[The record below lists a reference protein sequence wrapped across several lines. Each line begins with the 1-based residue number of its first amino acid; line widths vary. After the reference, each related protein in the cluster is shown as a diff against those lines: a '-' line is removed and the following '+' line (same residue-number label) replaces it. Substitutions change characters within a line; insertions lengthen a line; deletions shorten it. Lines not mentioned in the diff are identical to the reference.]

1 MERVLVSALTRTFAV
16 ALALAALATPLEAA
30 PWWLRGA
37 GGEGRDFLPPDAAF
51 RVSAR
56 IAGSELDVHWT
67 IANGY
72 YLYRSKMQVAAAS
85 PDLIVEP
92 LRLPPGQ
99 PLEDRYFGP
108 QQVYRHEATA
118 SARFTR
124 LDYGAHPLQIRLT
137 YQGCAEAGLCYP
149 PIVKVLFPDQTAAAG
164 PAPAPPS
171 PRWEWLAIAAG
182 LLGFLLAGLFAR
194 RNRVLPT
201 PSA

>member
-1 MERVLVSALTRTFAV
+1 MERVLVSALTRTLAA
-16 ALALAALATPLEAA
+16 ALALAALTAPLEAA

-56 IAGSELDVHWT
+56 IAGGRIDVHWT

-72 YLYRSKMQVAAAS
+72 YLYRSRMQVAAAS

-92 LRLPPGQ
+92 LRLPPGE

-108 QQVYRHEATA
+108 QEVYRHEAAA
-118 SARFTR
+118 SAAFTR
-124 LDYGAHPLQIRLT
+124 LDYGAHPVQIRLT

-149 PIVKVLFPDQTAAAG
+149 PIVKVIFPEETGAAR
-164 PAPAPPS
+164 PAPAAPS

-182 LLGFLLAGLFAR
+182 LLAFLLAGLFAR
-194 RNRVLPT
+194 RDRKLPT
-201 PSA
+201 PGA